1 MRRSLRIIV
10 PLLLILT
17 VLAST
22 VWYFLIYDRDFTKE
36 LILWSARTLEQN
48 GKHEAAAW
56 VYDLAYSHSQQEDA
70 VAIELAQQ
78 YVSIGNYTKAE
89 FTLTEAISKKP
100 TANLYIYLSQL
111 YVAQDKLLDAT
122 HMLDSIT
129 NPEIYAQL
137 QESRPQMPTVSHEP
151 GFYNQYISVSVESS
165 DGTLYVNNEGEYPSV
180 GKNLYSEPISLP
192 AGETVLYCLAVGE
205 NGLVSPLGLYGYTV
219 GGVVEDVEFT
229 DEAIESSIRQI
240 LNVGPNTTI
249 YTNDLWPIQEFTVPA
264 EAASYTDLAYLSR
277 LVTLTVDAAQA
288 GVLAGAGTLVHLEN
302 LTMTGCDL
310 STEDLETLE
319 TLTNLKH
326 LVLSDCGLSST
337 GSLAALTALETLDLT
352 DNAVRKLDFLSGMTQ
367 LQKLYLGSNALVDL
381 SAASVLSEL
390 TELDVSYNSLSN
402 LSPIGHLVK
411 LTALSASHNTI
422 SQTDS
427 LKNLTNLTQLDLS
440 FNSIS
445 DISSLAA
452 CTKLK
457 SLNIANNSILDV
469 AAVGVMDDLENFN
482 MANNQVAALPVFS
495 KNSALVTIDASYNLL
510 TDVEAL
516 RGMSHLNTV
525 NVDYNAA
532 IESLEP
538 LDSCYVLI
546 QVNAY
551 GTLVTDVTFLTEK
564 SIVVNYNPTL
574 E

>member
-1 MRRSLRIIV
+1 M
-10 PLLLILT
+10 
-17 VLAST
+17 
-22 VWYFLIYDRDFTKE
+22 K
-36 LILWSARTLEQN
+36 
-48 GKHEAAAW
+48 K
-56 VYDLAYSHSQQEDA
+56 
-70 VAIELAQQ
+70 
-78 YVSIGNYTKAE
+78 IG
-89 FTLTEAISKKP
+89 I
-100 TANLYIYLSQL
+100 
-111 YVAQDKLLDAT
+111 
-122 HMLDSIT
+122 
-129 NPEIYAQL
+129 
-137 QESRPQMPTVSHEP
+137 
-151 GFYNQYISVSVESS
+151 GF
-165 DGTLYVNNEGEYPSV
+165 V
-180 GKNLYSEPISLP
+180 GCGNI
-192 AGETVLYCLAVGE
+192 
-205 NGLVSPLGLYGYTV
+205 
-219 GGVVEDVEFT
+219 
-229 DEAIESSIRQI
+229 SSI
-240 LNVGPNTTI
+240 
-249 YTNDLWPIQEFTVPA
+249 Y
-264 EAASYTDLAYLSR
+264 
-277 LVTLTVDAAQA
+277 
-288 GVLAGAGTLVHLEN
+288 
-302 LTMTGCDL
+302 
-310 STEDLETLE
+310 
-319 TLTNLKH
+319 
-326 LVLSDCGLSST
+326 
-337 GSLAALTALETLDLT
+337 
-352 DNAVRKLDFLSGMTQ
+352 
-367 LQKLYLGSNALVDL
+367 
-381 SAASVLSEL
+381 
-390 TELDVSYNSLSN
+390 
-402 LSPIGHLVK
+402 
-411 LTALSASHNTI
+411 
-422 SQTDS
+422 